1 MPLSDYEKEIREAIS
16 ILEIEDKVK
25 IYVGQERKENLKKI
39 QDIFVN
45 GNPRVWWIA
54 LKYKTISFVFDQ
66 EEPYRR
72 ITDFFDAE
80 ENVWIIIEDD
90 ERILLKANVSDIIDI
105 ISECSYFEYNIVS
118 QNFDRYLCE
127 TDHNEML
134 FIDLR
139 KK

>member
-1 MPLSDYEKEIREAIS
+1 MISTQSIS
-16 ILEIEDKVK
+16 ILEKEDKVK

>member
-54 LKYKTISFVFDQ
+54 LKYKTISFVFDK

>member
-80 ENVWIIIEDD
+80 ESVWIIIEDD
-90 ERILLKANVSDIIDI
+90 ERILLKAIVSDIIDI